1 MSNSE
6 LLRQILSELRKIRE
20 ELQSFKNIKSKRQS
34 AVSRKNKF
42 GTKDENIEIIL
53 TDYKGKK

>member
-6 LLRQILSELRKIRE
+6 LLKQILSELRKIHE
-20 ELQSFKNIKSKRQS
+20 ELQNFKNIKSKRRS
-34 AVSRKNKF
+34 TGSRKNKF
-42 GTKDENIEIIL
+42 GTKDENIEVIV